1 MKKSITLHFTEYEKQ
16 DQLPSDWSQL
26 LDCAKNAT
34 NNSFAP
40 YSQYLV
46 GWSLELEN
54 GEIVLGY
61 NQETVAFPSGL
72 CAERV
77 ALFKYGTEYGSRISR
92 MAVTARSPLHLTQHP
107 ITSCGGCLQVM
118 IEFEK
123 RQNKY
128 NLQQFKLINQNKI
141 RFVQQ
146 ENTRKQKIKLKKQL
160 LCPISTI

>member
-1 MKKSITLHFTEYEKQ
+1 MKKSITLHFTEFENQ
-16 DQLPSDWSQL
+16 DLLPSDWRHL
-26 LDCAKNAT
+26 LDCAKGAT
-34 NNSFAP
+34 NHSFAP

-46 GWSLELEN
+46 GCSLELES
-54 GEIVLGY
+54 GEIILGY
-61 NQETVAFPSGL
+61 NQENVAFPSGL

-123 RQNKY
+123 RQKQPIAV
-128 NLQQFKLINQNKI
+128 LFAGETGVVQIFDSVADLIPFAFHDPDFEK
-141 RFVQQ
+141 
-146 ENTRKQKIKLKKQL
+146 
-160 LCPISTI
+160 